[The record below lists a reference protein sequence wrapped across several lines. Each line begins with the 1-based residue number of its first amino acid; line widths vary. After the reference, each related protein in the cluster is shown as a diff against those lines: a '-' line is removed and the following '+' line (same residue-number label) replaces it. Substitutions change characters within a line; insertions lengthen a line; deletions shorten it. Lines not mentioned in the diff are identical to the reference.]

1 MSSSAPAQKTE
12 KPRSFPIKHLDSD
25 IAKLYTHIHPILVL
39 SSYFLSFQSIVANP
53 VRSLYILLLPLSIL
67 QVAYVV
73 LCLPPAGT
81 ASPAAGQKAAEKKAF
96 GGKRKATDWSKKI
109 VPSLISLILSATFGT
124 PILTIILVLFGAPL
138 TTHLPHTLLCAAHLA
153 LLSGL
158 PLIYT
163 HGVDTEKW
171 KEIARL
177 AVPIDEIFG
186 AALGACVGAWLG
198 AVPIPLDWDREWQK
212 WPVTILTGAYLGWA
226 IGKGLGGLV
235 LRGKVVDLGP

>member
-1 MSSSAPAQKTE
+1 MSSTAPVQKTE
-12 KPRSFPIKHLDSD
+12 KPRALPIKHLDND
-25 IAKLYTHIHPILVL
+25 TAKLYTHIHPALVL
-39 SSYFLSFQSIVANP
+39 SSYIFSFQSIVANP

-81 ASPAAGQKAAEKKAF
+81 TSPASNQKLAEKKVF
-96 GGKRKATDWSKKI
+96 GGKKKAANWSSKI
-109 VPSLISLILSATFGT
+109 VPSLISLILSTTFGT

-138 TTHLPHTLLCAAHLA
+138 TTHLAHTLLCAAHLA

-163 HGVDTEKW
+163 HGVETEKW

-177 AVPIDEIFG
+177 AVPVDEVFG

-212 WPVTILTGAYLGWA
+212 WPVTILTGAYIGWA
-226 IGKGLGGLV
+226 VGKALGGLV
-235 LRGKVVDLGP
+235 LRGKIVDLGP